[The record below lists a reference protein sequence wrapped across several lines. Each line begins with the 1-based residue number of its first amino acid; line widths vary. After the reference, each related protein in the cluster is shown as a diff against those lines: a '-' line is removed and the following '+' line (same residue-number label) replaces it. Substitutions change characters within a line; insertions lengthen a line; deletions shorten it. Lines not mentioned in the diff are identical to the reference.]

1 MKTFTSCF
9 GRSFRGGR
17 ETGAE
22 GMVSGGDDDGID
34 GCGASGGVQSA
45 IEFVGGGCKDANMTG
60 KLATMDNQISESSQ
74 V

>member
-9 GRSFRGGR
+9 GRSFRGGW

-22 GMVSGGDDDGID
+22 GMDSGGDDDGID
-34 GCGASGGVQSA
+34 GCEASGGVQSV
-45 IEFVGGGCKDANMTG
+45 IVGGGCKDANMTG